1 MVSRTPSM
9 LLLWSVALGPPVS
22 HIVLAKS
29 ASTTLAVL
37 VLTLS
42 NTVPA
47 VSAAQLIA
55 SWVLGVLGPHAT
67 GNVDGELKDKPA
79 LLLLKP
85 LLEAVLALAPKIFAL
100 ATQDLVARIVSLPLG
115 TIGNHALSL
124 AVVVPNIVVVMST
137 CQLNFA
143 LS

>member
-1 MVSRTPSM
+1 
-9 LLLWSVALGPPVS
+9 
-22 HIVLAKS
+22 
-29 ASTTLAVL
+29 
-37 VLTLS
+37 
-42 NTVPA
+42 
-47 VSAAQLIA
+47 
-55 SWVLGVLGPHAT
+55 
-67 GNVDGELKDKPA
+67 VDGELKDKPA